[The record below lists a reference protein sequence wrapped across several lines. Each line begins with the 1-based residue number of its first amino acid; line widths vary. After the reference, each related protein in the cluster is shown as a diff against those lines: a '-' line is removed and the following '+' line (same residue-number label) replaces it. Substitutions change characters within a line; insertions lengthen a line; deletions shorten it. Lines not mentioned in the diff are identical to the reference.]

1 MAGRYI
7 LAPSCTENNR
17 LPNRLFRNME
27 AAETLGFMAAVY
39 EWFSEPSGL
48 RMVDRGV
55 GVQVI
60 IEKGGYGGGT
70 PEMWTSPVIYGPA
83 GRPVYIFF

>member
-1 MAGRYI
+1 
-7 LAPSCTENNR
+7 
-17 LPNRLFRNME
+17 ME

-60 IEKGGYGGGT
+60 IEKGGVWPGHPGDADLSRDL
-70 PEMWTSPVIYGPA
+70 WTCWA
-83 GRPVYIFF
+83 ACLYIF